1 MDGPSPLW
9 LVTNPASGSNERE
22 AIEALEACC
31 RRHGIVLVRHTHFP
45 EQDLPN
51 PAELE
56 GEGIRTVAVFAG
68 DGTIN
73 ALLTGLRDWSGAVLV
88 LPGGTMNLLYH
99 RLHGERSMEEAIT
112 AIAAG
117 EARLRRP
124 GMIRCPQGDSY
135 AGVLAGPGTSWGEV
149 RETMREAAVPEVAAS
164 ALRAVEETLGG
175 EWVACAEPQLGRGEG
190 YPLITLTPHDDA
202 IRIDAYYAEAPEDYL
217 EQVWA
222 LLRRNFREGPHEA
235 LGRVPFVRLAGVGG
249 HPFGLLIDGEEAP
262 AAAEVEFRLAPCE
275 VDLIAT
281 QFND

>member
-9 LVTNPASGSNERE
+9 LVTNPASGSNASE

-31 RRHGIVLVRHTHFP
+31 RRHGFAIGGHTRFP

-51 PAELE
+51 PDDLE
-56 GEGIRTVAVFAG
+56 AKGIRRVAVFAG

-73 ALLTGLRDWSGAVLV
+73 SLLTHFRGWSGAVLV

-99 RLHGERSMEEAIT
+99 RLHGERSMEEAI
-112 AIAAG
+112 AAVAAG

-175 EWVACAEPQLGRGEG
+175 EWVACAEPRLGRAEG
-190 YPLITLTPHDDA
+190 YPLITLTPYDDA
-202 IRIDAYYAEAPEDYL
+202 IRIHAYHAEAPEDYL
-217 EQVWA
+217 EQAWA

-235 LGRVPFVRLAGVGG
+235 LGRVPSVRLAGANG
-249 HPFGLLIDGEEAP
+249 HPFGLLIDGDEAP
-262 AAAEVEFRLAPCE
+262 SAPDVEFRLVPSE
-275 VDLIAT
+275 VDLVAT
-281 QFND
+281 EVDG